1 MEKNCTMS
9 FSDQSQKLQVLKFQ
23 LRRDAVKGIPS
34 LNILGALVFVKLLIL
49 RFRASTL
56 IKVLDFN

>member
-1 MEKNCTMS
+1 MEKNCTMN

-23 LRRDAVKGIPS
+23 LKRDAVKGILS

>member
-1 MEKNCTMS
+1 MN

-23 LRRDAVKGIPS
+23 LRRGAVKGIPS